1 MTFRDTLD
9 RLRNTRIATRY
20 SNPKYSKKERE
31 EMERKYQKKKK
42 FHQAPKR
49 TTFEHISRYVN
60 QRNVNRVMDTM
71 DSITKAM
78 PQPTNSRPKLN
89 RPPKNV
95 PQGIVR
101 EDNSNE
107 MFGYEMFNPKKKKDF
122 DFFRL

>member
-1 MTFRDTLD
+1 MRV
-9 RLRNTRIATRY
+9 ATRY
-20 SNPKYSKKERE
+20 SNPKYTKRDKE

-42 FHQAPKR
+42 FHQAPRKQ
-49 TTFEHISRYVN
+49 TTFDHISKYVN

-71 DSITKAM
+71 DSITRAM

-95 PQGIVR
+95 PQGIMR

-107 MFGYEMFNPKKKKDF
+107 MFGYNMFAPKKKNNKDF
-122 DFFRL
+122 NFFEL